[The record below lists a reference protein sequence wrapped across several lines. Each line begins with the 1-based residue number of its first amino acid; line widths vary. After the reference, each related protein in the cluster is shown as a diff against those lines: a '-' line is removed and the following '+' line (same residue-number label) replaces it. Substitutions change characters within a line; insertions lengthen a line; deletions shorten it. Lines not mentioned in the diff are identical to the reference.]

1 MFVTLTSPMLFS
13 AWFSGMATGLGLFMV
28 VGAQS
33 AFILKQGVMRTHLLT
48 VLAVC
53 MLTDFVM
60 IFGSVL
66 VLQALVTWLPGLT
79 SFVRWSGVI
88 FLLWYGLKSARR
100 AWSPAGAQA
109 SAPHMRTGRVAA
121 IAGALGFT
129 LLNPHFWLDIVMV
142 GSIAQTHSDARMAF
156 AFGAATASAIWLS
169 ALGLGARLLAP
180 LFNRPGAWRV
190 MDAGVACIMLA
201 LALALSVKDV

>member
-1 MFVTLTSPMLFS
+1 MFASLTSPLLFS

-33 AFILKQGVMRTHLLT
+33 AFILKQGVMRTHLLP

-53 MLTDFVM
+53 MLTDFAM

-66 VLQALVTWLPGLT
+66 VLQALVTWMPGLT
-79 SFVRWSGVI
+79 SFVRWAGVV
-88 FLLWYGLKSARR
+88 FLLWYGLASARR
-100 AWSPAGAQA
+100 AWSPADAQA
-109 SAPHMRTGRVAA
+109 TASPVRTGRLAA

-129 LLNPHFWLDIVMV
+129 VLNPHFWLDIVMV

-156 AFGAATASAIWLS
+156 ALGAATASAIWLS
-169 ALGLGARLLAP
+169 LLGLGARLLAP
-180 LFNRPGAWRV
+180 LFKRPAAWRV
-190 MDAGVACIMLA
+190 MDAGVACIMIA
-201 LALALSVKDV
+201 LAAALSVKDI